1 MRSGY
6 SRSTGTLPG
15 MRTRSR
21 IVRAAVA
28 FVVLAVLIVG
38 TPAWSVTKRDV
49 ENACAASAQAL
60 RDLENAQAALET
72 ATAELNDVYS
82 RVESVTAKE
91 VTLRETVDVHEAE
104 IRETQGDVV
113 DRAVEVYMGGGND
126 LQQVFFAAESV
137 NQVLAAQEIVEAA
150 SESDV
155 GAIERLGA
163 LTSDTER
170 LRGEVLDARDE
181 LRDLQAQMEVRAEEL
196 EAARN
201 QAASAREKLS
211 GRCAELKVQYDAEQ
225 AARAAAEAA
234 RRRGAAGGAGAIA
247 GFICPVAGPV
257 SFINDWGFPRSGGR
271 THKGTDMFAARGTK
285 LVAVLDGTVSF
296 GSGSL
301 GGKTVHLRAAN
312 GLRFYYAHLDGWAPG
327 VSSGQRVSKGTVI
340 GYVGDT
346 GNARGGSPH
355 LHFGITTNQSVNPY
369 PTVKAAC

>member
-6 SRSTGTLPG
+6 STSTGTLPR
-15 MRTRSR
+15 MRPRSR
-21 IVRAAVA
+21 IARATVA
-28 FVVLAVLIVG
+28 FVVLAIFLAG
-38 TPAWSVTKRDV
+38 TPAWSVSKNDV
-49 ENACAASAQAL
+49 DRACAASSQAL
-60 RDLENAQAALET
+60 RDLENAQAALEQ
-72 ATAELNDVYS
+72 ATADLNAVYS
-82 RVESVTAKE
+82 RVEQTTADE

-104 IRETQGDVV
+104 IRETQDEVV
-113 DRAVEVYMGGGND
+113 IRAVEVYMGGGND
-126 LQQVFFAAESV
+126 LQQVFFAADSV

-150 SESDV
+150 ADSDV
-155 GAIERLGA
+155 GAIERLDA
-163 LTSDTER
+163 LTSETER
-170 LRGEVLDARDE
+170 LRGGVLQKRDE
-181 LRDLQAQMEVRAEEL
+181 LRELQGQMEVRAEEL
-196 EAARN
+196 ESARN
-201 QAASAREKLS
+201 RAATAREQLS
-211 GRCAELKVQYDAEQ
+211 GRCAELKAQYDAEQ

-234 RRRGAAGGAGAIA
+234 RRRGAAGGAGAIP

-271 THKGTDMFAARGTK
+271 THKGTDMFAARGTP

-296 GSGSL
+296 GTGSL

-312 GLRFYYAHLDGWAPG
+312 GLRFYYAHLDAWAAG
-327 VSSGQRVSKGTVI
+327 ISSGQRVSKGTVV

>member
-1 MRSGY
+1 MRYGY
-6 SRSTGTLPG
+6 SRSTGTLPR
-15 MRTRSR
+15 MRPRSR
-21 IVRAAVA
+21 ILRATVA
-28 FVVLAVLIVG
+28 FVVLAIVLAG
-38 TPAWSVTKRDV
+38 TPAWSVSKQDV
-49 ENACAASAQAL
+49 DRACAASAQAL
-60 RDLENAQAALET
+60 RDLENAQAALEQ
-72 ATAELNDVYS
+72 ATAELNETYS
-82 RVESVTAKE
+82 RTEQVTADE
-91 VTLRETVDVHEAE
+91 VTLRETVDVHETE
-104 IRETQGDVV
+104 IRETQDEVV
-113 DRAVEVYMGGGND
+113 TRAVEVYMGGGND

-137 NQVLAAQEIVEAA
+137 NQVLAAQEIVEASA
-150 SESDV
+150 DSDV

-163 LTSDTER
+163 LTTETER
-170 LRGEVLDARDE
+170 LREGVLEARDQLRE
-181 LRDLQAQMEVRAEEL
+181 LEAQMEVRAAEL
-196 EAARN
+196 ESARN
-201 QAASAREKLS
+201 QAASAREQLS
-211 GRCAELKVQYDAEQ
+211 GRCAELKTQYDAEQ

-247 GFICPVAGPV
+247 GFICPVKGSV

-271 THKGTDMFAARGTK
+271 THKGTDMFAARGTP

-312 GLRFYYAHLDGWAPG
+312 GLRFYYAHLDAWAAG

>member
-6 SRSTGTLPG
+6 SMSTGTLPR
-15 MRTRSR
+15 MRPRSR
-21 IVRAAVA
+21 IARATVA
-28 FVVLAVLIVG
+28 FVVLAIFLAG
-38 TPAWSVTKRDV
+38 TPAWSVSKNDV
-49 ENACAASAQAL
+49 DRACAASSQAL

-72 ATAELNDVYS
+72 ATAQLNEVYS
-82 RVESVTAKE
+82 KVEQVTADE

-104 IRETQGDVV
+104 IRETQDEVV
-113 DRAVEVYMGGGND
+113 TRAVEVYMGGGND
-126 LQQVFFAAESV
+126 LQQVFFAADSV

-150 SESDV
+150 ADSDV
-155 GAIERLGA
+155 GAIDRLDA
-163 LTSDTER
+163 LTSETER
-170 LRGEVLDARDE
+170 LRGGVLEARDE
-181 LRDLQAQMEVRAEEL
+181 LRELQGQMEVRAEEL
-196 EAARN
+196 ESARN
-201 QAASAREKLS
+201 RAAIARDQLS
-211 GRCAELKVQYDAEQ
+211 GRCAELKAQYDAEQ

-234 RRRGAAGGAGAIA
+234 RRRGAAGGAGAIP

-271 THKGTDMFAARGTK
+271 THKGTDMFAPRGTP

-312 GLRFYYAHLDGWAPG
+312 GLRFYYAHLDAWAPG
-327 VSSGQRVSKGTVI
+327 ISSGQRVSKGTVI